1 MRRVYVIADLEG
13 VSGVS
18 GFDVRDD
25 RLPGQV
31 WRRHRDLA
39 LWSAEVNAGVAGA
52 EEAGAVEV
60 LVLDNHGPGDGLSAQ
75 EMLPPARL
83 IHGRARPT
91 WLPCL
96 DDSIDAVLFVGQHA
110 MAGTPGGHLCHTYSR
125 RRLNS
130 VRLNGAEIGEIGIA
144 AAIAGEHGVPVA
156 FLSGDDKAVEELE
169 SVCPWAEGA
178 IVKQCLSRLSC
189 VSLPPAQARDAIR
202 AGVVRAL
209 SRLNE
214 MSPAVPPH
222 PVRLRLQYGR
232 RDAWRA
238 PLRMLRSRCR
248 ERWVGWG
255 RVEVRGDTVQ
265 EAWDRAIGLRRG

>member
-75 EMLPPARL
+75 DMPSTARL
-83 IHGRARPT
+83 IHGQARPT

-130 VRLNGAEIGEIGIA
+130 VRLDSAETGEIGIA

-178 IVKQCLSRLSC
+178 IVKQGLSRLSC

-214 MSPAVPPH
+214 MSPAVPAH